1 MRDGVTPPNG
11 HSSPGPKPSVG
22 RLDEFVEKLEAIV
35 FEIDVA
41 RMAPTYVNP
50 FTSRILGY
58 PVERWIDRPL
68 SWMENTHPDDR
79 EQVRDNLERA
89 IRTGEVQRAN
99 SRLLTAKGEVVCVAG
114 TLTPIRG
121 EDGRVRAIHG
131 VLIDITEQR
140 KAQEHC
146 EFMKSVLESAASPI
160 MIADREGVI
169 SWVNDGFTRLTGY
182 TREEMIGKTPR
193 ILKSGTHGP
202 DFYRG
207 LWKALLAGNVWH
219 GEIVNRRKD
228 GTLYTEEQTV
238 TPVRGAD
245 GQVSHFVAIKQ
256 DVTEKKRL
264 EAQFRQSQKME
275 AVGQL
280 AGGVAHDFNNLLL
293 VMNGYCEMAL
303 GKLPEDHPQR
313 GDLLQV
319 LKAGA
324 RAKDLTRQLLAFSRR
339 QVLDPKV
346 IDLNEVVCGMEKM
359 LVRLLPE
366 HTRVVSDLSSDLGRV
381 LADRGQVEQV
391 VMNLVVN
398 ARDAMPDGGKVAL
411 VTRNVEI
418 DAAYA
423 EAHPGTPPGRYVLL
437 SIADTGCGMSQ
448 EVLSHLFE
456 PFFTT
461 KRAGKGTGL
470 GLSTVY
476 GIVRQSG
483 GSIDVFS
490 DPDRGTRFDVFLPRA
505 EAPDEPIAAE
515 EVAASL
521 LGRGSVLLVEDEP
534 EVRSV
539 VRRFLE
545 VYGYDVT
552 EAKDGQEGLEIAER
566 SPRKF
571 DLLLSDI
578 VMPRL
583 GGKALA
589 TRLAW
594 ARPDLRVILMTGYT
608 DDAGLRQGDLPEGW
622 SLLQKPFT
630 SRALAERLR
639 DALRPRAPFA

>member
-1 MRDGVTPPNG
+1 VTDGTTHATEPGGTKPPG
-11 HSSPGPKPSVG
+11 S
-22 RLDEFVEKLEAIV
+22 RLDKFVENLEAIV

-41 RMAPTYVNP
+41 RMAPTYINP

-58 PVERWIDRPL
+58 PIERWVNQPL
-68 SWMENTHPDDR
+68 SWMEDIHPDDR
-79 EQVRDNLERA
+79 ERVRGEIESA
-89 IRTGEVQRAN
+89 VRTGEVQRAN
-99 SRLLTAKGEVVCVAG
+99 GRLMTARGEVISTTG
-114 TLTPIRG
+114 TLTPVVG
-121 EDGRVRAIHG
+121 EDGRVQAIRG

-140 KAQEHC
+140 RALEHC

-160 MIADREGVI
+160 LIADREGVI
-169 SWVNDGFTRLTGY
+169 SWVNDGFTKLTGY
-182 TREEMIGKTPR
+182 TREEMIGKNPR
-193 ILKSGTHGP
+193 LLKSGNHGAE
-202 DFYRG
+202 FYRG
-207 LWKALLAGNVWH
+207 LWERLLAGGVWH

-228 GTLYTEEQTV
+228 GSLYTEEQTI

-245 GQVSHFVAIKQ
+245 GRVSHFVAIKQ
-256 DVTEKKRL
+256 DVTDRKRL
-264 EAQFRQSQKME
+264 EAQLHQSQKME
-275 AVGQL
+275 AIGQL

-293 VMNGYCEMAL
+293 VMNGYCEMVL

-339 QVLDPKV
+339 QVLDPRV
-346 IDLNEVVCGMEKM
+346 LDLNEAVLGMEKM
-359 LVRLLPE
+359 LVRLRPE
-366 HTRVVSDLSSDLGRV
+366 HTRVVSNLAPDLGRI

-398 ARDAMPDGGKVAL
+398 ARDAMPDGGQVTL
-411 VTRNVEI
+411 ETRNAEI

-423 EAHPGTPPGRYVLL
+423 REHPGATAGRYVLL
-437 SIADTGCGMSQ
+437 TVADNGSGMPP
-448 EVLSHLFE
+448 EVLLHIFE

-483 GSIDVFS
+483 GTIEVSSEVG
-490 DPDRGTRFDVFLPRA
+490 RGTRFHVFLPRA
-505 EAPDEPIAAE
+505 ETPDLPIALE
-515 EVAASL
+515 EVSASF

-552 EAKDGQEGLEIAER
+552 EAVDGQEGLEIAER
-566 SPRKF
+566 FPRRF

-589 TRLAW
+589 TRLGA
-594 ARPDLRVILMTGYT
+594 AHPDLRVVLMTGYT
-608 DDAGLRQGDLPEGW
+608 DDAGLRQGDLPDGW
-622 SLLQKPFT
+622 LLLQKPFT
-630 SRALAERLR
+630 SRVLAERLH
-639 DALRPRAPFA
+639 DALRPRVPYA